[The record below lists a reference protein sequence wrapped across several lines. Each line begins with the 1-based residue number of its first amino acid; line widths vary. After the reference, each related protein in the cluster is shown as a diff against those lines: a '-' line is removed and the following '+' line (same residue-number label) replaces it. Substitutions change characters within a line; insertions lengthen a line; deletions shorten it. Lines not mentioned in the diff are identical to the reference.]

1 MTKNNYLPIKS
12 IIDFSLGLFL
22 LILSLPLFLIISLLV
37 RLGSDGEAILKQKR
51 VGYKK
56 KLFVLYKF
64 RTMWNNAQQLYPDLY
79 KFKYTKLDL
88 SRRPMRSPNDPRV
101 TGIGRFLR
109 KYSLDELPNLINVLK
124 GEMSLVGPRPELK
137 EMMKYYSKRQLTR
150 FSVKPGMTGYA
161 QIHGRDSLTQD
172 QTIKYDL
179 KYVKEQSFITDLKI
193 LVKTI
198 PVVIKAA
205 GAF

>member
-1 MTKNNYLPIKS
+1 MTKINYLQIKS
-12 IIDFSLGLFL
+12 IIDFLFGLLL
-22 LILSLPLFLIISLLV
+22 LILSLPLFLLISLLIWFESPGQV
-37 RLGSDGEAILKQKR
+37 FFKQQR
-51 VGYKK
+51 AGFNR
-56 KLFVLYKF
+56 KLFTIYKF
-64 RTMWNNAQQLYPDLY
+64 RTMHRNAQQLYPDLY

-88 SRRPMRSPNDPRV
+88 SRRPIRSLDDPRV

-137 EMMKYYSKRQLTR
+137 EMIKYYSKKQLTR
-150 FSVKPGMTGYA
+150 FRVKPGLTGYA

-179 KYVKEQSFITDLKI
+179 KYVKEQSFITDLKV
-193 LVKTI
+193 LAKTI